1 MQALATI
8 PSADKSLAN
17 RQTMVDCQIRTFDV
31 TDQHL
36 LARLLAVP
44 RELFVPDDYRDLAY
58 SDVGMT
64 LPPQAGSPEGRYLLP
79 PFILARM
86 IQGGRV
92 HAHDRVLDL
101 AGGLG
106 YSAALLAG
114 LARDVVAVEDSAER
128 AQAMLSRLDGLGL
141 ARATVRDGNLAE
153 GYAASGPY
161 DVILI
166 NGAVETGLDK
176 LFEQLAEGGRLVAI
190 RRSQADPTGRA
201 AKAICYEKLGG
212 AVGSRFLFDA
222 AAPVLLP
229 FRQAFAFSF

>member
-8 PSADKSLAN
+8 VSADKSLAN

-44 RELFVPDDYRDLAY
+44 RELFVPEDYRDLAY
-58 SDVGMT
+58 SDVGLT
-64 LPPQAGSPEGRYLLP
+64 LPSQSGSHEGRYLLP

-92 HAHDRVLDL
+92 HARNRVLDL

-114 LARDVVAVEDSAER
+114 LAREVVAIEDTSER
-128 AQAMLSRLDGLGL
+128 AQAMAGRFADLGL
-141 ARATVRDGNLAE
+141 TRASAREGDLAK
-153 GYAASGPY
+153 GLPGSGPF

-166 NGAVETGLDK
+166 NGAVETGLDE
-176 LFEQLAEGGRLVAI
+176 LFEQLADGGRLVTI
-190 RRSQADPTGRA
+190 RRSQTDPTGRA
-201 AKAICYEKLGG
+201 AKAFCYEKVGG

-229 FRQAFAFSF
+229 FRQAFSFSF